1 MSKFIKVTMWVDM
14 DEHLYHANI
23 NDGAMPDCECNTFD
37 ELQQWVDGFKQA
49 ATMLGATVQVVDE
62 TE

>member
-1 MSKFIKVTMWVDM
+1 MRIINVTMWVDL

-23 NDGAMPDCECNTFD
+23 DNGPMPDAECNTFD
-37 ELQQWVDGFKQA
+37 ELQQWVHGFKMA
-49 ATMLGATVQVVDE
+49 AEMCGATVQVVDE